1 MKPGGQVATVE
12 FVPNEDRVTP
22 PQAAGFSMMML
33 GATPGG
39 DAYTFAELDGMFR
52 EAGFGESTMQDLA
65 PAPQR
70 LLLTKY
76 A

>member
-1 MKPGGQVATVE
+1 MNPGGLIATVE

-52 EAGFGESTMQDLA
+52 AAGFGASTMQDLA
-65 PAPQR
+65 PSPER
-70 LLLTKY
+70 LVLTKY